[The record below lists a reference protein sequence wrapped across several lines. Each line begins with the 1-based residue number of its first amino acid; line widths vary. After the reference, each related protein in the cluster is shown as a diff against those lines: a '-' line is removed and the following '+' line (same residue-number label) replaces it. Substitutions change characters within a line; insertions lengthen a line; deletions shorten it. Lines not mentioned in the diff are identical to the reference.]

1 MSTPSTI
8 RQQQTL
14 FDAISADTHV
24 TQNRAPNTPIR
35 RPYDLTTHEKLR
47 LVDLVERYR
56 SMRDPSE
63 DEEADIFDLWD
74 QFMREIF
81 KRWSSNRTIP
91 SLGKFPDR
99 KFDDANIQVGVLK
112 ENHPESGA
120 GGQPG
125 PHLPTSEARV
135 AGAPRDANCQF
146 INPRYV
152 ELQNNMTRMQARC
165 LAVENYD
172 ANEADRIINWNNK
185 VVVNAARRRI
195 VRWAAAGSQPE
206 MIIHRDDLLGPDD
219 IKSLVLASD
228 YIEQERRGLEE
239 LSQCLRDLIPA
250 SNFDFR
256 DFRGVKRALALAR
269 GLHVKTEKKP
279 NPDEDGDIIFVG
291 TNSISS
297 ARVPGNARVEAY
309 ATTMLPPPALPLP
322 LPLWHE
328 NENPR

>member
-1 MSTPSTI
+1 MADPATAG
-8 RQQQTL
+8 QQQTL
-14 FDAISADTHV
+14 FDAISSDTHV

-35 RPYDLTTHEKLR
+35 RPYDLTKHEKLR

-56 SMRDPSE
+56 SMRDPAE

-81 KRWSSNRTIP
+81 KRWSSNRAVP
-91 SLGKFPDR
+91 SLGRFPDC

-112 ENHPESGA
+112 ENHLESGA

-125 PHLPTSEARV
+125 PHLPISEARV
-135 AGAPRDANCQF
+135 AGAPVFLEVTLSLETEQRGLLDVNCQF
-146 INPRYV
+146 INPQ
-152 ELQNNMTRMQARC
+152 ECQNNMTRMQARY

-172 ANEADRIINWNNK
+172 ANEADRIINWNKK

-239 LSQCLRDLIPA
+239 LSRMLLDRRNDL
-250 SNFDFR
+250 SF
-256 DFRGVKRALALAR
+256 
-269 GLHVKTEKKP
+269 
-279 NPDEDGDIIFVG
+279 
-291 TNSISS
+291 
-297 ARVPGNARVEAY
+297 
-309 ATTMLPPPALPLP
+309 
-322 LPLWHE
+322 
-328 NENPR
+328 